1 MESRRGPWHNPLTD
15 PPRHENSLGNC
26 ESTECKRLQAL
37 HGMMTRKSRPKAD
50 DAFQMKFFQVTAK
63 YWHKVEGFLNI
74 TILHTFR
81 SKTIFFGGCKE
92 FNIHIREHF
101 QLRGNLAVS
110 ILQ

>member
-1 MESRRGPWHNPLTD
+1 
-15 PPRHENSLGNC
+15 
-26 ESTECKRLQAL
+26 
-37 HGMMTRKSRPKAD
+37 MMTRKSRPKAD

-81 SKTIFFGGCKE
+81 SKTIFFSGCKE

-101 QLRGNLAVS
+101 QLGETLLFQYFSNAKDLQAIKHEGNIVY
-110 ILQ
+110 